1 VTERPLLYVLRHGE
15 TDWNLER
22 RIQGQTD
29 TPLNATGRRQARA
42 MGARLESLLGEA
54 RDFRFVTSPLKRAV
68 ETMEAICGTCRVRP
82 REIVRE
88 ERLVELH
95 FGVWEG
101 CTWPELN
108 AAGIDPEVDPHA
120 YHDWR
125 PDGGESYADAAA
137 RVASWLDELDRPA
150 VVVAHGALSRVLRGV
165 ALRLDKAEI
174 VLAPVPQDRFFRL
187 NGSGI
192 EWFDARVAT
201 A

>member
-1 VTERPLLYVLRHGE
+1 LRHGE

-22 RIQGQTD
+22 RIQGRTD
-29 TPLNATGRRQARA
+29 TPLNATGRAQAAA
-42 MGARLESLLGEA
+42 MATRLNGLIDSPAG
-54 RDFRFVTSPLKRAV
+54 FRFVASPLQRAV
-68 ETMEAICGTCRVRP
+68 ETMEAVCAACGVSAGA
-82 REIVRE
+82 IVRE
-88 ERLVELH
+88 ERLTELN

-101 CTWPELN
+101 FTWPELN
-108 AAGIDPEVDPHA
+108 AAGIDPEAEPRA

-125 PDGGESYADAAA
+125 PEGGESYADAQA

-165 ALRLDKAEI
+165 ALNLGKAEI

-192 EWFDARVAT
+192 EWFDARVA
-201 A
+201 AAL